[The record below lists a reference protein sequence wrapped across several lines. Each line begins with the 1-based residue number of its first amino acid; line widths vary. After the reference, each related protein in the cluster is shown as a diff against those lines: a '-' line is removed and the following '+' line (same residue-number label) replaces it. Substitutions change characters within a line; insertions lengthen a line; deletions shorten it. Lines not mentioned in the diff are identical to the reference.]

1 MKPGTVRFVLQD
13 NTEKVMYI
21 SGGILEVQPEKV
33 TVLADTALRA
43 SDIDESLVNDAIE
56 KAREKISKNSG
67 DINYSAALIELAK
80 ATAQL
85 RVVELTKG
93 VSSRVKDKLK

>member
-1 MKPGTVRFVLQD
+1 V
-13 NTEKVMYI
+13 
-21 SGGILEVQPEKV
+21 
-33 TVLADTALRA
+33 LRA
-43 SDIDESLVNDAIE
+43 SDIDEAKVKDAIE
-56 KAREKISKNSG
+56 QAREKISKNSG
-67 DINYSAALIELAK
+67 DINDSAALIELAK